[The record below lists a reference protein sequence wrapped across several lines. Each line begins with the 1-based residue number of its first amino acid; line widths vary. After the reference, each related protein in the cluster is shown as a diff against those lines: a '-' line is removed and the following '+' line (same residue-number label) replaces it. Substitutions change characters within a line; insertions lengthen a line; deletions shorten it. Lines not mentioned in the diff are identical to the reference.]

1 MSEEK
6 KELLF
11 TIAEKFKDMDDT
23 GKAFIA
29 GYMAGKQDEK
39 ERKQQKELQTA

>member
-6 KELLF
+6 KELLVE
-11 TIAEKFKDMDDT
+11 IAEKFKELDDT

-39 ERKQQKELQTA
+39 ERKQTKELQTA

>member
-6 KELLF
+6 KELLVG
-11 TIAEKFKDMDDT
+11 IAEKFKELDDT

-39 ERKQQKELQTA
+39 EKKKELQTA